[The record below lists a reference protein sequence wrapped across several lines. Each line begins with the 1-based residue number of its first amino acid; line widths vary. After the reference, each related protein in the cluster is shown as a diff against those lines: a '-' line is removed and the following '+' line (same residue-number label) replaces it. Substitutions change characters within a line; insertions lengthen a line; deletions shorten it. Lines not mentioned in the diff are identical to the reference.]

1 MTALFIKSFA
11 RDMRS
16 THAHVTG
23 CELGFFSEFLELFN
37 HRGAAREPKWKSGAD
52 IVVDDINLQLF
63 AELAMIAL
71 LRFLEHRK
79 IFVELSFVFEGGAID
94 ALELRVLFVAFV
106 IRARDAGELER
117 ADISGA

>member
-52 IVVDDINLQLF
+52 IVVDDVNLQLF
-63 AELAMIAL
+63 AEFAMIAP
-71 LRFLEHRK
+71 LRFLEHGE
-79 IFVELSFVFEGGAID
+79 IFVELRLV
-94 ALELRVLFVAFV
+94 LERRSVNPLQLRVFFVAFV
-106 IRARDAGELER
+106 VRARHAGELEC
-117 ADISGA
+117 AN